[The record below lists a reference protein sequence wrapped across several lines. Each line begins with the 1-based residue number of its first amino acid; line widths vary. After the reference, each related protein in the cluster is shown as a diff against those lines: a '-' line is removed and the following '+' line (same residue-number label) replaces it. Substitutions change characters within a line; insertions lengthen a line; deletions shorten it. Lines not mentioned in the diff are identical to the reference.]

1 MRTNLKK
8 ERERQ
13 NLSRNKLAE
22 KLGISEIY
30 VRKLES
36 GSSNPSIDVAKI
48 FAEFYKK
55 PLDYLFPDL
64 FLLSFDTKRIE
75 NKKEV
80 SQ

>member
-75 NKKEV
+75 NKKGV